1 MFAALGIDNC
11 CLYSRVEWFLKFK
24 MDTHHVAPNCS
35 RPQFQNTAFYCCIVY
50 ACATAKALELF
61 NIQSILLARLWIEQ
75 LYCMCQLLRKIS
87 ILQHGPDVGIRTMR
101 CCVCNSAFLPHLY
114 TFQLEDCLSNDL
126 VKCAEKKIHNFFLII
141 WDNTADKFF
150 KLYLS
155 LVLFKMV
162 IEQSNTQD
170 QLMSEVTYYR
180 Q

>member
-1 MFAALGIDNC
+1 MIFKVQNGHASC
-11 CLYSRVEWFLKFK
+11 CTKLFKTPIPKYCFL
-24 MDTHHVAPNCS
+24 
-35 RPQFQNTAFYCCIVY
+35 
-50 ACATAKALELF
+50 
-61 NIQSILLARLWIEQ
+61 LLHCL
-75 LYCMCQLLRKIS
+75 CMCHCQGFGTFQYSVYTLSQTLNWTAV
-87 ILQHGPDVGIRTMR
+87 LYV
-101 CCVCNSAFLPHLY
+101 SAFAQNFYITAWAGCWDSNHAMLRLHLGVLPHLY

-141 WDNTADKFF
+141 WDNTADKFI

-170 QLMSEVTYYR
+170 QLMSQVTYYR

>member
-1 MFAALGIDNC
+1 MIFKVQNGHASC
-11 CLYSRVEWFLKFK
+11 CTKLFKTPIPKYCFLLLHCLCMCHCQGFGTFQYSVYTLTLSQTLNWTAVLY
-24 MDTHHVAPNCS
+24 D
-35 RPQFQNTAFYCCIVY
+35 
-50 ACATAKALELF
+50 
-61 NIQSILLARLWIEQ
+61 
-75 LYCMCQLLRKIS
+75 CMCQLLRKIS